1 MMHLQPRLSE
11 NQRACVIDALQPFK
25 PAVIYV
31 FGSFGT
37 PTQHPESDIDI
48 AFLPTVATDPVAC
61 FQIANQLTDQLGKSV
76 DLVDLAQARTVFAKE
91 VLRTGIPVDI
101 GIPKIHQHFEMLSLA
116 DYARL
121 NEERQPVLAP

>member
-1 MMHLQPRLSE
+1 MHSQPRLSE

-37 PTQHPESDIDI
+37 PSQHPGSDMDI

-61 FQIANQLTDQLGKSV
+61 FQIANRLSDQLGRSV
-76 DLVDLAQARTVFAKE
+76 DLVDLAQASTVFAKE
-91 VLRTGIPVDI
+91 VLRTGTPVESRN
-101 GIPKIHQHFEMLSLA
+101 PRLQQQFEMLSLA

-121 NEERQPVLAP
+121 NEERQSILAP